1 MKYFQ
6 NVNSVEQLKKQYKAL
21 CKKYHPDLNKDTDT
35 NDIMKAINAEYSAL
49 FERYKDIH
57 ENADGETY
65 TARESTT
72 EQSEDF
78 INIINSII
86 NFNIDIEI
94 IGSWVW
100 CFNSYEYREQLKKL
114 GFKYSAK
121 RKAWVWHSGEYK
133 RRKSNM
139 ALDAIREKYGCDKIR
154 EKEENKKLA
163 YA

>member
-1 MKYFQ
+1 MKYFK
-6 NVNSVEQLKKQYKAL
+6 NVTCIEELKKQYRNLAKQ
-21 CKKYHPDLNKDTDT
+21 YHPDMNKDTDT
-35 NDIMKAINAEYSAL
+35 TEAMKAINAEYEQL
-49 FERYKDIH
+49 FAKYKDIH
-57 ENADGETY
+57 MNADGETY
-65 TARESTT
+65 TAKESTT
-72 EQSEDF
+72 EQSADF

-100 CFNSYEYREQLKKL
+100 CFNSYEYREQLKAL

-121 RKAWVWHSGEYK
+121 RKAWVWHSGEYI
-133 RRKSNM
+133 RRRSNM
-139 ALDAIREKYGCDKIR
+139 ALDAIREKYGSETIK

>member
-1 MKYFQ
+1 MRYFV
-6 NVNSVEQLKKQYKAL
+6 NVNCVEQLKKQYKTL
-21 CKKYHPDLNKDTDT
+21 IKKYHPDLNHDTDT
-35 NDIMKAINAEYSAL
+35 TDIMKAINAEYEVL
-49 FERYKDIH
+49 FAKYKDIH

-100 CFNSYEYREQLKKL
+100 CFNSYEYREQLKEL
-114 GFKYSAK
+114 GFKYAAK
-121 RKAWVWHSGEYK
+121 RKAWVWHSDKYK
-133 RRKSNM
+133 SRKSNM
-139 ALDAIREKYGCDKIR
+139 AIDEIREKYGCDKIKVKKEV
-154 EKEENKKLA
+154 EKIA
-163 YA
+163 